1 MGPAVRE
8 TNRQLIF
15 AFCQEFFGSLFLYI
29 LFYPTGAILGNSV
42 EGWVFHFLAVIGFD
56 ILTAG
61 ACANPMIC
69 LALFFAGKLTF
80 IGTAVRVCAEVL
92 VAFTGFSI
100 LHSVVPE
107 RLIDLTGGPE
117 LAAGIDVYYGC
128 IVEGLISFLFALT
141 VLLASSFV
149 TDPDFARPL
158 FATVLRLLIEGSAP
172 ITGANMNSMI
182 GFSWAFYTNRT
193 FSQDYQMVYSVSPLI
208 GGVIA
213 AGAYYLVMTIIF
225 PNYEDGILAVTM
237 AEEKEASKMVMK
249 NEGDMLNIKGR
260 LESPIKAPKTP
271 TKSKKT
277 PTKTE
282 ARSVTRSQTKGPNLR
297 KKSTK

>member
-15 AFCQEFFGSLFLYI
+15 AFCQEFFGSLFLYV
-29 LFYPTGAILGNSV
+29 LFFPLGAILGNSV
-42 EGWVFHFLAVIGFD
+42 EGWVFHFLAVIAFD

-69 LALFFAGKLTF
+69 LALLSAGKLTF
-80 IGTAVRVCAEVL
+80 IGAAVRICAEIL

-149 TDPDFARPL
+149 TEPDFARPL

-193 FSQDYQMVYSVSPLI
+193 YSLNYQMVYSVSPLI

-225 PNYEDGILAVTM
+225 PNYEDKILADTM
-237 AEEKEASKMVMK
+237 AEEKKISKTIMK
-249 NEGDMLNIKGR
+249 DESDMLKIENRVK
-260 LESPIKAPKTP
+260 SPKKIPTTP

-277 PTKTE
+277 PTKSE